1 MSSMPKIIGDFME
14 MAFANKICKVN
25 VSTIET
31 PSPNI
36 KIINFKGTFPHVK
49 FKIGQAIVIRIDD
62 TNYRNYTPS
71 KWNSETGTF
80 EVIFHIHHNGPG
92 SEFINN
98 LKPNDQIT
106 VGLPRGFK
114 IFNKE
119 AQYHFFFGDETCISV
134 FKSMKDE
141 INRTENN
148 YLGILE
154 LDELS
159 VEIPKKL
166 GLVVDVVPKSIRK
179 AESAIKSLHN
189 LDAEIWELWKN
200 GYFYLMGNA
209 KSIEVFR
216 KALREKGVSN
226 KSIHTQPY
234 WAEGK
239 VGL

>member
-1 MSSMPKIIGDFME
+1 MSSMPKIIGDFIE
-14 MAFANKICKVN
+14 MTFTNKICKVN
-25 VSTIET
+25 VTSVET

-36 KIINFKGTFPHVK
+36 KIIHFKGVFPHVK
-49 FKIGQAIVIRIDD
+49 FKLGQAIVIRIDD
-62 TNYRNYTPS
+62 THYRNYTPS

-92 SEFINN
+92 SKFVDN

-119 AQYHFFFGDETCISV
+119 AKYHFFFGDETCISV

-141 INRTENN
+141 INRTEKN

-154 LDELS
+154 LDEDS
-159 VEIPKKL
+159 ICIPEKL
-166 GLVVDVVPKSIRK
+166 GLVVDVVPKSISK
-179 AESAIKSLHN
+179 AEQAIKALHN
-189 LDAEIWELWKN
+189 LDTEIWDLWKN
-200 GYFYLMGNA
+200 GFFYLMGNA
-209 KSIEVFR
+209 KSIQAFR
-216 KALREKGVSN
+216 KVLREKGISN
-226 KSIHTQPY
+226 KNIHTQPY

-239 VGL
+239 AGL

>member
-1 MSSMPKIIGDFME
+1 MSSMPKIIGDFIE
-14 MAFANKICKVN
+14 ITFTNKICKVN
-25 VSTIET
+25 VTTIET
-31 PSPNI
+31 PGPNI
-36 KIINFKGTFPHVK
+36 KIIHFKGVFPHVK
-49 FKIGQAIVIRIDD
+49 FKLGQAIVIRIDD

-92 SEFINN
+92 SKFVDN
-98 LKPNDQIT
+98 LKLNDQIT

-119 AQYHFFFGDETCISV
+119 AKYHFFFGDETCISV

-159 VEIPKKL
+159 VSIPEKL
-166 GLVVDVVPKSIRK
+166 GLNVDIVPKSINK
-179 AESAIKSLHN
+179 AESAIKALQN
-189 LDAEIWELWKN
+189 LDAEIWDLWKN
-200 GYFYLMGNA
+200 GFFYLMGNA
-209 KSIEVFR
+209 KSIQAFR
-216 KALREKGVSN
+216 KALREKGISN
-226 KSIHTQPY
+226 KNIHTQPY

-239 VGL
+239 AGL